1 MTSLILPLPLARLA
15 YVAVWA
21 AAVVGAFAIGGFAEP
36 AVWAGFVLPDLPL
49 LFGFTS
55 SIAPGQLHPRAV
67 PSYNAVHALPGPALL
82 AASSLLLGPAALAGA
97 LAWTAHIALDRA
109 VGYGLRTPDGFQRG

>member
-1 MTSLILPLPLARLA
+1 MTLALSSPLARVA

-21 AAVVGAFAIGGFAEP
+21 ASVAGAFAVGGFAEP
-36 AVWAGFVLPDLPL
+36 AVWAGFLLPDLPL
-49 LFGFTS
+49 VFGLAS
-55 SIAPGQLHPRAV
+55 GLAPGQLHPRAV
-67 PSYNAVHALPGPALL
+67 PSYNAVHTLLGPALL

-97 LAWTAHIALDRA
+97 LAWLAHIAIDRA